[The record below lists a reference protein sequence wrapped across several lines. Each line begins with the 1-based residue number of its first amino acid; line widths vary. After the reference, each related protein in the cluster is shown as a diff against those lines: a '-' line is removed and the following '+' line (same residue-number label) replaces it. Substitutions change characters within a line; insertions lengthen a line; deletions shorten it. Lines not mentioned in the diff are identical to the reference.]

1 MSDVDFKRLSR
12 EMAGSEGIASSMI
25 MVTIAAFVGLTIIWA
40 AWAELDNVTR
50 GEGRIV
56 SSVQNQ
62 LVQAAEG
69 YRRLSNEDQAILV
82 APACQYLAGL
92 P

>member
-1 MSDVDFKRLSR
+1 
-12 EMAGSEGIASSMI
+12 
-25 MVTIAAFVGLTIIWA
+25 
-40 AWAELDNVTR
+40 
-50 GEGRIV
+50 
-56 SSVQNQ
+56 
-62 LVQAAEG
+62 VQAAEG